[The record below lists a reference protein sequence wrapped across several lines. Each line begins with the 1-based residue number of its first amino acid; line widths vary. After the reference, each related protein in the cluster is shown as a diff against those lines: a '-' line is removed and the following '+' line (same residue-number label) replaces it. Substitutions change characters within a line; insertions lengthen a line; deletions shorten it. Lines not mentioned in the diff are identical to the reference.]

1 MKKGIS
7 LVALVITI
15 IVLLIL
21 AGVALAALT
30 GDSGI
35 LNNTESAKIKTNL
48 ANAQEQVKLAMKLF
62 FSLDSDFYIGGLTP
76 GDFANVQ
83 KKADFMK
90 ITDEKEITKMLQQE
104 VNLKKDK
111 NLQRSIGF

>member
-1 MKKGIS
+1 MRWRGND
-7 LVALVITI
+7 VDFRRE
-15 IVLLIL
+15 
-21 AGVALAALT
+21 
-30 GDSGI
+30 GDSVKK
-35 LNNTESAKIKTNL
+35 LRYFKVKFDYMKR
-48 ANAQEQVKLAMKLF
+48 EQVKIAMKLF
-62 FSLDSDFYIGGLTP
+62 FNLDSNFFISGLTP

-104 VNLKKDK
+104 VDLKKDK